1 MDLIVSRAGASSVSE
16 IEALR
21 LPAILIPS
29 PYVANNHQYYNALS
43 ILESKAGFMI
53 QEKDLTGEVLKNKI
67 NEILNDEELIKEV
80 KIQLEKISIDN
91 SSSLIYDEIC
101 KLLK

>member
-1 MDLIVSRAGASSVSE
+1 
-16 IEALR
+16 
-21 LPAILIPS
+21 
-29 PYVANNHQYYNALS
+29 
-43 ILESKAGFMI
+43 MI